1 MCSNTKKTIIVNM
14 HRTIVPL
21 CSLQVYQS
29 KSLFLTQRYA
39 ASGIVN
45 DNVETTGILEYEEI
59 TG

>member
-1 MCSNTKKTIIVNM
+1 MCSNMKKMIPVNL
-14 HRTIVPL
+14 HRTIAPL
-21 CSLQVYQS
+21 CSLQVDQS
-29 KSLFLTQRYA
+29 KSLCITQRYA